1 MMSGFGKLQKWFGGG
16 GTSPKE
22 RAVKVACQE
31 CSESMKPVTMVTIAL
46 PALSPVNPMK
56 LVPRHAPE
64 LECSMEDKA
73 SLLALTKSHTA
84 EARTVLRARIMLACL
99 EGKEMQQVARERK
112 VSVPSVAKWRQR
124 FARWGVRGLRDR
136 ARPGKPVSSMM
147 LLSATAPWE
156 QTPPPGR
163 SHGDGPAVAEKLGA
177 SVPAVW
183 RVLRREGIYL
193 QRRRSGCV
201 SSGPG
206 VCSQGRGRSGVVWEP
221 ADQRG
226 GVERGGEAQ
235 PPGHRTR
242 LRLCGDRPWPSGT
255 RVKKHLPASWDA
267 ASFLPPLQSA
277 RAKSPASSPH
287 PRRGRSLAVFW
298 RTCWPISR
306 RMGKSTSLS
315 TTPRRLSE
323 TTTG

>member
-1 MMSGFGKLQKWFGGG
+1 
-16 GTSPKE
+16 
-22 RAVKVACQE
+22 
-31 CSESMKPVTMVTIAL
+31 
-46 PALSPVNPMK
+46 
-56 LVPRHAPE
+56 
-64 LECSMEDKA
+64 
-73 SLLALTKSHTA
+73 
-84 EARTVLRARIMLACL
+84 VLRARIMLACL

-112 VSVPSVAKWRQR
+112 VSVPSVSKWRQR

-201 SSGPG
+201 STGQQFAPKAADVVALYG
-206 VCSQGRGRSGVVWEP
+206 NPPINAVVWSVEEKP
-221 ADQRG
+221 SLQAIERASGYVKTDSGQVVRALKSTYQR
-226 GVERGGEAQ
+226 
-235 PPGHRTR
+235 H
-242 LRLCGDRPWPSGT
+242 GT
-255 RVKKHLPASWDA
+255 LSLFA
-267 ASFLPPLQSA
+267 ALEVGT
-277 RAKSPASSPH
+277 KSTASSPH
-287 PRRGRSLAVFW
+287 PRSGRSLAVFW

-306 RMGKSTSLS
+306 RIGIHVIVDHSSPPKRNDDWLAGLAQFQGRVRLHFTPTSASWLNQMEIVFRLLQPKTLHGGNLKSQDPLREAIEAFLRKHHERARPFRWRKREVS
-315 TTPRRLSE
+315 TASGAAGLNRV
-323 TTTG
+323 